1 MTDRAGES
9 DSAGP
14 WWNADDAAFAGATPI
29 FDDEQPSAPPPPDAG
44 GESAP
49 PPFTEAGSPVM
60 EALRLASA
68 VADWSRESGLSDTL
82 RVLATDVAAS
92 LADSAVQT
100 TEDTDEPAEMAEE
113 ARPQPTLRLIEPSA
127 EQDTAGHATTCEYCP
142 LCRGMDV
149 MRTVQPQLAAGI
161 AEAMASLTEA
171 LNLALAGL
179 ADNRR
184 DQ

>member
-1 MTDRAGES
+1 MIDRAGES
-9 DSAGP
+9 DSAEP

-44 GESAP
+44 SESAA

-92 LADSAVQT
+92 LADSTAVT
-100 TEDTDEPAEMAEE
+100 TEGSDEQEEAEG
-113 ARPQPTLRLIEPSA
+113 ARPQPTLRLIPPSS
-127 EQDTAGHATTCEYCP
+127 EQDSAGHAATCEYCP

-161 AEAMASLTEA
+161 AEAMASLTAA